1 MSDKQFVKGLNVK
14 HKDTQY
20 GVILKCGINIT
31 EFCDNNKM
39 NDKGWVNFDIKKG
52 KSGNWY
58 AELNTYGQ
66 NFEGNNEN
74 SDEEIVQFDNE
85 EIPF

>member
-1 MSDKQFVKGLNVK
+1 MADKQFVKGFNVK
-14 HKDTQY
+14 AKTTKY
-20 GVILKCGINIT
+20 GEILKCGVNIN

-39 NDKGWVNFDIKKG
+39 NNKGWVNFDIKKSQSG
-52 KSGNWY
+52 KWY
-58 AELNTYGQ
+58 AEINTYGQ

-74 SDEEIVQFDNE
+74 SDEEIVQFNEE

>member
-1 MSDKQFVKGLNVK
+1 
-14 HKDTQY
+14 
-20 GVILKCGINIT
+20 
-31 EFCDNNKM
+31 M

-74 SDEEIVQFDNE
+74 SDEEIVQFNE
-85 EIPF
+85 EDIPF

>member
-1 MSDKQFVKGLNVK
+1 MSEKQFVKGFKVK
-14 HKDTQY
+14 PQETKY
-20 GVILKCGINIT
+20 GEILKCGINIT

-39 NDKGWVNFDIKKG
+39 NDRGWVNFDIKKG

-66 NFEGNNEN
+66 KTNNDN
-74 SDEEIVQFDNE
+74 SDEEIVQFDDE